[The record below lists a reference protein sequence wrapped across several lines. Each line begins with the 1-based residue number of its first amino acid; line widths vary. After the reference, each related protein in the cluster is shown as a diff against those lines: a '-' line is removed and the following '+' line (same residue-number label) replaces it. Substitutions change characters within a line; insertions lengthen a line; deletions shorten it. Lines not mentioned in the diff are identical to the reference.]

1 MIITE
6 ARGADI
12 DFECSKCISDISD
25 KIGILKPPCFI
36 ESEYNTLS

>member
-25 KIGILKPPCFI
+25 KIGIPKPPCFT